1 MSSQD
6 FLSFFVLIITQK
18 IENKE
23 SELKDCI
30 ITKKC
35 FNQTIQSY
43 LGVLKHCNSYK
54 IKENVFNK
62 FLGMIIFLY
71 GEDSYRSKEKLNEI
85 IGHYKKVHKSGLN
98 LIFIDAI
105 EKTFN
110 DFFDSLKIV
119 SMFAEKK
126 LVVVKNVFSAKG
138 GPAPGWQEEFLKE
151 VNNFKN
157 IKDIIVIYENDK
169 VDERPKLFKQL
180 KTHAKCQ
187 EFNLLQPAM
196 LKKWIDK
203 EFEKY
208 GSKIDLPAKDLLSA
222 YTGDDLWKMAN
233 EIKKLANYKR
243 EGIVKKEDVELHIR
257 PKIENDIF
265 KTIDAISQKNKGQ
278 AVGLLHKHLDNGDA
292 PLYML
297 SMIAY
302 QFKNLLII
310 KELAEKEAGYQ
321 AIVKKSGL
329 HPFVVQKN
337 YYLCQRFTSSQLKKI
352 YQKIFQADSDIKTGK
367 IDPELALD
375 MLVAEI

>member
-1 MSSQD
+1 
-6 FLSFFVLIITQK
+6 
-18 IENKE
+18 
-23 SELKDCI
+23 
-30 ITKKC
+30 
-35 FNQTIQSY
+35 
-43 LGVLKHCNSYK
+43 
-54 IKENVFNK
+54 
-62 FLGMIIFLY
+62 
-71 GEDSYRSKEKLNEI
+71 
-85 IGHYKKVHKSGLN
+85 
-98 LIFIDAI
+98 
-105 EKTFN
+105 
-110 DFFDSLKIV
+110 
-119 SMFAEKK
+119 
-126 LVVVKNVFSAKG
+126 
-138 GPAPGWQEEFLKE
+138 
-151 VNNFKN
+151 
-157 IKDIIVIYENDK
+157 
-169 VDERPKLFKQL
+169 
-180 KTHAKCQ
+180 
-187 EFNLLQPAM
+187 M